1 MESNRN
7 VYLNMIT
14 GTAPAIGLGLER
26 PPRGLMDKRERPP
39 TEGLFTWEAMCD
51 IMFYGILMGVL
62 MLLNFILVEQWWF
75 MNTYEVA
82 QSTAFGSLT
91 VLLLSHAYNCRSMRR
106 PFFADGWYASYYLHF
121 AVLFGAAS
129 TCAIL
134 YIPWVN
140 EHIFHHV
147 PIPANEWLLILGSCV
162 VFMVGSEL
170 YKAVKRIIRIVAL
183 KVSPPTWLREE
194 RMAEAARLEREAA
207 EDYDS
212 DEDDEN
218 AKGVDE
224 LDGGKDKNMDGK
236 YSLTLQGT
244 ASDKSDELE
253 LQEVDVRE

>member
-1 MESNRN
+1 M
-7 VYLNMIT
+7 
-14 GTAPAIGLGLER
+14 ER

-62 MLLNFILVEQWWF
+62 TLLNFILVEHWWF
-75 MNTYEVA
+75 INTYEVA

-91 VLLLSHAYNCRSMRR
+91 VLLLFHAYNCRSMRR

-147 PIPANEWLLILGSCV
+147 PIPINEWLLILGSCV
-162 VFMVGSEL
+162 VFMVGSEM

-207 EDYDS
+207 EEYES
-212 DEDDEN
+212 DEDEI
-218 AKGVDE
+218 AEGVDGT
-224 LDGGKDKNMDGK
+224 DGRIDKNTDGK
-236 YSLTLQGT
+236 YSLALQEAG
-244 ASDKSDELE
+244 SDKSMPGPGDELE
-253 LQEVDVRE
+253 LQEVDVRK